1 MKRSLIILLLVS
13 LISSVANGAWYWVGT
28 VDNSWANNNNWH
40 DGSTSP
46 PGSEHSATESIRITA
61 GTVNADEDD
70 TMGYLHLSRD
80 DAAGGPITAGNA
92 TVNINSG
99 YTLNVS
105 VLSTEIVSVA
115 YIDNVTNSLNVSN
128 GRLNVWRGDGTG
140 EIRLNHNY
148 NSTCVG
154 NVTLSGT
161 GIIDTEDLNKGDRAG
176 GGDFSA
182 TGGTL
187 VIRNEI
193 DKFGKL
199 SEDLSYGF
207 KLGGATLEIASGNAG
222 TAYVGSIGDIE
233 IGNSQDCDFLM
244 DSTSTVVFD
253 LGTAQNKGGTA
264 GVNFD
269 YIGTEGDFVIDGT
282 LLVRFSVA
290 PEVGDYW
297 DVWSVEY
304 DVGSYAG
311 SGSFDSL
318 PTNIVASWENSS
330 GEAHDILRLT
340 YVPEPATVML
350 LGLGSLIGLRR
361 RRK

>member
-1 MKRSLIILLLVS
+1 MMKRSIIIVLLVS
-13 LISSVANGAWYWVGT
+13 LMSTVANGAWYWVGT

-40 DGSTSP
+40 DGTQSP
-46 PGSEHSATESIRITA
+46 PGSEHSATESIRIPG

-70 TMGYLHLSRD
+70 TMGYLMLGRD
-80 DAAGGPITAGNA
+80 DGFGAPAPIANA

-105 VLSTEIVSVA
+105 TGSSELVSVA
-115 YIDNVTNSLNVSN
+115 FTDGYTNNLNVSN
-128 GRLNVWRGDGTG
+128 GRLNVWRGTG
-140 EIRLNHNY
+140 AGELRLNHIY
-148 NSTCVG
+148 AATCVG

-176 GGDFSA
+176 GGDFTA

-207 KLGGATLEIASGNAG
+207 KLGGATLEIAPIGSAIGEN
-222 TAYVGSIGDIE
+222 YVGAIGDIE

-264 GVNFD
+264 GVDWD

-282 LLVRFSVA
+282 LLVRYTVA
-290 PEVGDYW
+290 AEVGDYW

-304 DVGSYAG
+304 DLGSYDG

-318 PTNIVASWENSS
+318 PSNITASWEDS
-330 GEAHDILRLT
+330 GVGTHDI
-340 YVPEPATVML
+340 
-350 LGLGSLIGLRR
+350 
-361 RRK
+361 